1 MSRIVYFTIITELPI
16 TRYGDQP
23 VPNIFFHQEEG
34 VKTLAV
40 LLPGLNYTCDMPLLY
55 YFTRLLELRGADV
68 LQLHANYTSTDF
80 QTASPL
86 ERIQRLSG
94 DGRKEHDS
102 AVESGLARQSYTR
115 LVLVGKSIGT
125 LALAHLI
132 GTPNG
137 AEAVT
142 IWLTPLLGQP
152 CLVEAA
158 MKSRGPTLFVAWTA
172 DPAFDAAALARIQ
185 ESTGAEAFLVEGANH
200 SLEIPGDP
208 LGSIRIIG
216 EIMQG
221 LASFLDQHLP

>member
-1 MSRIVYFTIITELPI
+1 MTKITELAI
-16 TRYGDQP
+16 TGYGGQP

-55 YFTRLLELRGADV
+55 YSTRLLEQRGADV
-68 LQLHANYTSTDF
+68 LQLHANYTGTNF
-80 QTASPL
+80 QMASPL

-94 DGRKEHDS
+94 DALA

-125 LALAHLI
+125 LAMAHLI
-132 GTPNG
+132 DTPHAG
-137 AEAVT
+137 EAVT

-152 CLVEAA
+152 WLVEAA
-158 MKSRGPTLFVAWTA
+158 TNSRGPSLFVAGTA
-172 DPAFDAAALARIQ
+172 DPAFDAAALERIK

-208 LGSIRIIG
+208 VGSIHIIG

-221 LASFLDQHLP
+221 LASFLDRHLP

>member
-1 MSRIVYFTIITELPI
+1 MTKITELAI
-16 TRYGDQP
+16 TGYGGQP

-34 VKTLAV
+34 VKALAV

-55 YFTRLLELRGADV
+55 YSTRLLEQRGADV
-68 LQLHANYTSTDF
+68 LQLHANYTGTNF
-80 QTASPL
+80 QMASPL

-94 DGRKEHDS
+94 DALA

-125 LALAHLI
+125 LAMAHLI
-132 GTPNG
+132 DTPHAG
-137 AEAVT
+137 EAVT

-152 CLVEAA
+152 WLVEAA
-158 MKSRGPTLFVAWTA
+158 TKSRGPSLFVAGTA
-172 DPAFDAAALARIQ
+172 DPAFDAAALERIK

-208 LGSIRIIG
+208 LGSIQIIG

-221 LASFLDQHLP
+221 LASFLDRHLP

>member
-1 MSRIVYFTIITELPI
+1 MTKITELAI
-16 TRYGDQP
+16 TGYGGQP

-55 YFTRLLELRGADV
+55 YSTRLLEQRGADV
-68 LQLHANYTSTDF
+68 LQLHANYTGTNF
-80 QTASPL
+80 QMASPL

-94 DGRKEHDS
+94 DALA

-125 LALAHLI
+125 LAMAHLVD
-132 GTPNG
+132 TPHAG
-137 AEAVT
+137 EAVT

-152 CLVEAA
+152 WLVEAA
-158 MKSRGPTLFVAWTA
+158 TNSRGPSLFVAGTA
-172 DPAFDAAALARIQ
+172 DPAFDAAALERIK

-208 LGSIRIIG
+208 LGSIQIIG

-221 LASFLDQHLP
+221 LASFLDRHLP

>member
-1 MSRIVYFTIITELPI
+1 MTKITELAI
-16 TRYGDQP
+16 TGYGGQP

-34 VKTLAV
+34 VKALAV

-55 YFTRLLELRGADV
+55 YSTRLLEQRGADV
-68 LQLHANYTSTDF
+68 LQLHANYTGTNF
-80 QTASPL
+80 QMASPL

-94 DGRKEHDS
+94 DALA
-102 AVESGLARQSYTR
+102 AVESGLARQSYTC

-125 LALAHLI
+125 LAMAHLI
-132 GTPNG
+132 DTPHAG
-137 AEAVT
+137 EAVT

-152 CLVEAA
+152 WLVEAA
-158 MKSRGPTLFVAWTA
+158 TNSRGPSLFVAGTA
-172 DPAFDAAALARIQ
+172 DPAFDAAALERIK

-208 LGSIRIIG
+208 LGSIHIIG

-221 LASFLDQHLP
+221 LSSFLDRHLP